1 MNIGISSSCF
11 YPLETERSLRRVGEA
26 GAKTTEIFFN
36 TPSELTGDLLHEL
49 CAIRDHYGMTV
60 SSVHPFQSFAEG
72 YWLFSE
78 YRRRFTDA
86 LDLYA
91 PLFAAAAVL
100 GAKFAVFH
108 GAKKLVIDDTEYA
121 ERFFHLNERAKQF
134 GVIAAHENVVHY
146 VGETP
151 AFMVRLYE
159 LLGDEFHMVLDL
171 KQARRAGEDPFVFL
185 SRLKQRIIH
194 LHVSD
199 GTPDAD
205 CLPPGE
211 GAFDF
216 RRLKAALDD
225 LGYDGA
231 LMIELYRDNF
241 RHDAQLTKAKQF
253 LEAIWTE

>member
-1 MNIGISSSCF
+1 MKVGISSSCF
-11 YPLETERSLRRVGEA
+11 YPLETERSLRRVAEA

-36 TPSELTGDLLHEL
+36 TPSELRGEKLRELL
-49 CAIRDHYGMTV
+49 AIRDHYGMTV

-78 YRRRFTDA
+78 YRRRYTDA
-86 LDLYA
+86 LEMYA
-91 PLFAAAAVL
+91 PLFEAAAAL

-151 AFMVRLYE
+151 TFMVRLHE
-159 LLGDEFHMVLDL
+159 LLGDDFHMVLDL
-171 KQARRAGEDPFVFL
+171 KQARRAGESPFAFL
-185 SRLKQRIIH
+185 SQLKRRIIH

-199 GTPDAD
+199 GTDTQD

-211 GAFDF
+211 GVFDF
-216 RRLKAALDD
+216 PKLKAALDD
-225 LGYDGA
+225 LGYDGVM
-231 LMIELYRDNF
+231 MIELYRDNF

-253 LEAIWTE
+253 LEAILAK

>member
-36 TPSELTGDLLHEL
+36 TPSELTGPLLHEL
-49 CAIRDHYGMTV
+49 CTIRDAYGMTV
-60 SSVHPFQSFAEG
+60 TSVHPFQSFAEG

-91 PLFAAAAVL
+91 PLFAAAAAL
-100 GAKFAVFH
+100 GASYAVFH
-108 GAKKLVIDDTEYA
+108 GAKTQLIDEADYA
-121 ERFFHLNERAKQF
+121 ERFFRLDERAKQF
-134 GVIAAHENVVHY
+134 GVRAAHENVVHY

-151 AFMVRLYE
+151 AFMERLNT
-159 LLGDEFHMVLDL
+159 LLGGDLCMVLDL
-171 KQARRAGEDPFVFL
+171 KQAKRAQEDPFTFL
-185 SRLKQRIIH
+185 ARLGPQIVH

-199 GTPDAD
+199 STDTQD

-216 RRLKAALDD
+216 RRLKATLDS

-231 LMIELYRDNF
+231 LMIELYRRNF
-241 RHDAQLTKAKQF
+241 QSDGQLTRAQKF
-253 LEAIWTE
+253 LEAIWQ